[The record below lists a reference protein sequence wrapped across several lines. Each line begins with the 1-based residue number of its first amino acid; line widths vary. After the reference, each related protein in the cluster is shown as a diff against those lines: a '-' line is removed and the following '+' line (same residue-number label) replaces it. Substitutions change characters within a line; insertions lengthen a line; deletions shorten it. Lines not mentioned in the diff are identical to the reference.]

1 MNVPILLAAEVL
13 SEGSPVSITLA
24 VLVGGSVVTLAVGL
38 AETRFKTGAQD
49 KRIGALEEAVH
60 KAEEKAARALDD
72 AKRDS
77 ERDRN
82 EIRAKVQVMEVG
94 AAETKVLMS
103 EVRNQLTVQGEQ
115 NREQLRMLH
124 DMMGMLGHNR
134 RKSQGDAA

>member
-49 KRIGALEEAVH
+49 KRIGALEEAVQ

-103 EVRNQLTVQGEQ
+103 EVRNQLTQHGEQ

-124 DMMGMLGHNR
+124 DLMGMLSHNR
-134 RKSQGDAA
+134 RKSQGEAA

>member
-1 MNVPILLAAEVL
+1 MNIPILLATEVL

-49 KRIGALEEAVH
+49 KRIGALEDAVH
-60 KAEEKAARALDD
+60 KAEEKAARALED

-134 RKSQGDAA
+134 RKAQGEAA